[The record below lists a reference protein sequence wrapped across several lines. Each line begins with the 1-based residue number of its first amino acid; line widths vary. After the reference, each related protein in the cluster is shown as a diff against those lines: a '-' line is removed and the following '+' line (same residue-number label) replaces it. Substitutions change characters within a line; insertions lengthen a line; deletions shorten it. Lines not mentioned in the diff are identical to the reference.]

1 MNNEQ
6 LVVLAEELAKPA
18 YAAYGQDYPAIAAT
32 LNGRPSVSNP
42 TPQGTTPKQLTLS
55 EFFRAAAS
63 VDPAGAMTA
72 IGTFAPLMS
81 MVQAAI
87 SNNDRTSM
95 QDYLAI
101 FSSILNDGAD
111 AALLALFAQTEP
123 DPSWQATIPGDSIA
137 TALGLP
143 TVSEMDVQ
151 LCVHPELWSGD

>member
-81 MVQAAI
+81 I
-87 SNNDRTSM
+87 M